1 MSSSCMF
8 ITLTFT
14 HHISNTQTQA
24 TLSYS
29 MLVFIIACFCHAFSF
44 GKTTSSSSTASEQ
57 LKYWH
62 ENVQNRVPGALLSKL
77 SPLNKDDNEFFT
89 SLASKLTI
97 IFI

>member
-1 MSSSCMF
+1 MF
-8 ITLTFT
+8 LTLTFA
-14 HHISNTQTQA
+14 HHISNTQTMA
-24 TLSYS
+24 NLSFS
-29 MLVFIIACFCHAFSF
+29 MLVFVIASIYPAFCFRR
-44 GKTTSSSSTASEQ
+44 TTSSLSTASEQ